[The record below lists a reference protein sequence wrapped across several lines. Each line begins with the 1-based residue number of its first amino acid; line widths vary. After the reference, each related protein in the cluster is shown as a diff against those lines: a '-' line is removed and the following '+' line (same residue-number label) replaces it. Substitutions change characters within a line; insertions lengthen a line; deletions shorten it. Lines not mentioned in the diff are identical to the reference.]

1 MQLVKEDGKDGAPTP
16 PTAVTVASPQ
26 PNSSSQTHLHL
37 LSMEPEGHFVT
48 EAIIIKRHNSA
59 YKYPASFTFTYE
71 ADAAQIAGVIAC
83 ECACTWAPLATQAT
97 FFHQRWAVWGE
108 LVTFHCH
115 GNGLQFTL
123 GEAEHCNRHLQSGPD
138 S

>member
-37 LSMEPEGHFVT
+37 LSTHPEGQFVT

-59 YKYPASFTFTYE
+59 YKYPASFTFAYE
-71 ADAAQIAGVIAC
+71 ADGVIAC
-83 ECACTWAPLATQAT
+83 ECACTWAPLATQDT
-97 FFHQRWAVWGE
+97 FLYQQWAAWGE
-108 LVTFHCH
+108 LVTFNCH
-115 GNGLQFTL
+115 GNGLQVTL
-123 GEAEHCNRHLQSGPD
+123 GKAEHCNRHLQSGLD